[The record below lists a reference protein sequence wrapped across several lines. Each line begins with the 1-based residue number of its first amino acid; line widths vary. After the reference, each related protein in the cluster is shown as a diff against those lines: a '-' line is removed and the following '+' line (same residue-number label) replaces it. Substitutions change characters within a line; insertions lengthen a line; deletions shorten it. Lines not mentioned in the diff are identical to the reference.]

1 LHWWAAQVSTLRPWL
16 VIRVPPP
23 TVARE
28 DHLLTANSSK
38 PLGRE
43 AERHASDGAPV
54 AFFFGAIFSLLGDL
68 FFS

>member
-1 LHWWAAQVSTLRPWL
+1 VGAQVSTLRPWL

-23 TVARE
+23 TAVARE
-28 DHLLTANSSK
+28 HHLLTANSSK

-43 AERHASDGAPV
+43 AERHVGDGAPV
-54 AFFFGAIFSLLGDL
+54 AFFFGAIFSFLGDL